1 MTFTL
6 EKEYVYFAATLIVLL
21 IQAYNSYKLNKLRS
35 EVDSLW
41 QQIAIMGISAG
52 QLLEKIQKKI
62 DEKQDK

>member
-6 EKEYVYFAATLIVLL
+6 EKDHVYFAVTLVVLI
-21 IQAYNSYKLNKLRS
+21 IQVYNTYKLSKLRS
-35 EVDSLW
+35 EVDTIW

-52 QLLEKIQKKI
+52 QLLEKFQKKL

>member
-21 IQAYNSYKLNKLRS
+21 MQAYNSYKLNKLRS
-35 EVDSLW
+35 EVDMIW

-52 QLLEKIQKKI
+52 QLLEKMQKKI